1 MGLIK
6 FFSKTRVYVA
16 TIFLIICLASLVY
29 GGFPLAIFLSILIY
43 FGQVELVNMT
53 KAKGMNPPLGLILS
67 IDAILVLCATL
78 KQYNYIVPIL
88 AISTIVIFLVIL
100 FRGAKA
106 TINDIGATFL
116 AIMYGG
122 FLPMHIIF
130 LRDIQGPALLKFGK
144 HIDLGIGYIV
154 LMFVVISVCDIAAF
168 YVGTKLGKTPLWPE
182 VSPKK
187 TIEGSVGG
195 TVASVIGAVIVGHFI
210 DLPLIHCILS
220 GFILSLAAQFG
231 DLAESMIKRDAGFK
245 DSGNLLPGHGGM
257 LDRADSYVFTGAI
270 AYYYFSFFVNHSTLM
285 SMFMPF

>member
-16 TIFLIICLASLVY
+16 TIFLSICLVSLIY
-29 GGFPLAIFLSILIY
+29 GGFPLAVFLSVLIY
-43 FGQVELVNMT
+43 FGQAELVNMMR
-53 KAKGMNPPLGLILS
+53 AKGMNPPLGLILF
-67 IDAILVLCATL
+67 IDAVLVICATL
-78 KQYNYIVPIL
+78 KQYNYIVPVL

-106 TINDIGATFL
+106 TINDIGASFM
-116 AIMYGG
+116 AILYGG

-130 LRDIQGPALLKFGK
+130 LRDIKGADILLYGK

-187 TIEGSVGG
+187 TVEGAVGG
-195 TVASVIGAVIVGHFI
+195 TVASIIGAVIVGHFI
-210 DLPLIHCILS
+210 DLSIIHSVIS
-220 GFILSLAAQFG
+220 GFVLSMAAQFG

-257 LDRADSYVFTGAI
+257 LDRADSYVFTGAV
-270 AYYYFSFFVNHSTLM
+270 AYYYFSIFVNNGTLL